1 MTLSVVSNLCPNVVQ
16 SGSEH
21 QAHLRIGE
29 LARRTGVATELLRAW
44 EPQVRAAVT
53 HADALR
59 LSPLLGERRTP
70 CPADARAARD
80 GPLRG
85 RGGRRGAERA
95 RGTGRSG
102 LVERCA
108 ARAARGARALR
119 RRAAHAAFDRLLA
132 DLSLDAVLDG
142 AVLPLLHE
150 FGDRWAA
157 GELTVAQEHFAS
169 HLIRGRLLGLA
180 RGWDRGAGPRAVL
193 ACPPGEQHDLA
204 LIVFGIA
211 LREQGWRVTFLGADT
226 PVDLI
231 VDTVGLLRPAALV
244 LAAVERAR
252 LEAMEPVLQ
261 GLPPETAVWFAGAG
275 ADEDMAERCGARLL
289 DLAPVAAAA
298 WVAAGYELPGDGRRS
313 VRVGGSGALLE
324 LRRARRP
331 RHSL

>member
-21 QAHLRIGE
+21 RSPPPDRRARPAHG
-29 LARRTGVATELLRAW
+29 RRHRA
-44 EPQVRAAVT
+44 PAGLGAQVRAAVT

-102 LVERCA
+102 LVGVRRSSCERRSSA
-108 ARAARGARALR
+108 STA
-119 RRAAHAAFDRLLA
+119 AAHAAFDRLLA

-180 RGWDRGAGPRAVL
+180 RGWDRGAARA
-193 ACPPGEQHDLA
+193 PSSP
-204 LIVFGIA
+204 
-211 LREQGWRVTFLGADT
+211 
-226 PVDLI
+226 
-231 VDTVGLLRPAALV
+231 
-244 LAAVERAR
+244 
-252 LEAMEPVLQ
+252 
-261 GLPPETAVWFAGAG
+261 
-275 ADEDMAERCGARLL
+275 
-289 DLAPVAAAA
+289 
-298 WVAAGYELPGDGRRS
+298 
-313 VRVGGSGALLE
+313 
-324 LRRARRP
+324 ARRGSSTTW
-331 RHSL
+331 R